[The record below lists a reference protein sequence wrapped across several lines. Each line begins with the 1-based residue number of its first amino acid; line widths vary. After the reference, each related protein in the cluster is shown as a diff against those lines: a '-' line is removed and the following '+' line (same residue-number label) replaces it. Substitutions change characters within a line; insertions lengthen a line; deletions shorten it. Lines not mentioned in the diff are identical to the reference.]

1 MSLKQSTVLTCF
13 LVLKNISQHCTI
25 TASCHSSVSWPHLV
39 DIPHV
44 PAHVAG
50 AVELPLTHVALQ
62 LWSAVVCPHVVGD
75 VRAPAEP
82 GDFKDIH
89 SVKIVL
95 NSPAVAGGNFAR
107 KALALAMDKV
117 NVLLQGALALEL
129 GLAVNLWALE
139 HLHPRLLGFGLFLLA
154 QFPRGVRRVFILHHL
169 NLPVSVLLAVL
180 ACVNPEADL

>member
-1 MSLKQSTVLTCF
+1 M
-13 LVLKNISQHCTI
+13 
-25 TASCHSSVSWPHLV
+25 

-44 PAHVAG
+44 PAHVTG

-62 LWSAVVCPHVVGD
+62 LWSAVVCSHVVGD

-82 GDFKDIH
+82 GEFKDIH

-95 NSPAVAGGNFAR
+95 SSPAIAGRNFAR
-107 KALALAMDKV
+107 EALALAMDKV
-117 NVLLQGALALEL
+117 NVLLQGALVLEL
-129 GLAVNLWALE
+129 GLAVNFWALE
-139 HLHPRLLGFGLFLLA
+139 HLRRKLPPGLGFALVLLA
-154 QFPRGVRRVFILHHL
+154 QLPSGVRRVFILHHL